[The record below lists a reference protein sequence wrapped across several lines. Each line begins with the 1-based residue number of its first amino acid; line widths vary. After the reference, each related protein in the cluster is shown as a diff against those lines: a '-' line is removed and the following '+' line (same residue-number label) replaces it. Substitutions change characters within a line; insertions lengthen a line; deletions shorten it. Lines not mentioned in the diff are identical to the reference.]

1 MLIQI
6 HIFGWARSEM
16 GVASL
21 VMDPYN
27 WLYLMNES
35 MEWNDFMQAGAN
47 SGKKGYFNNFRMGVV
62 RNGSG
67 YLVYETLQSAVS

>member
-1 MLIQI
+1 
-6 HIFGWARSEM
+6 M

-35 MEWNDFMQAGAN
+35 MEWNDFMHSGAN
-47 SGKKGYFNNFRMGVV
+47 SGKKGYFNSFRMGVV